1 MTRRKPS
8 RLTTG
13 RLQLLRLFSTLLV
26 SLIGAWARRGM
37 AQSLCGSCI
46 LPALK
51 VAEIKWPGRH
61 ALRRSLATNLHDL
74 GVDDH
79 TIKAILRH
87 SSVTV
92 TQRSYLKSLP
102 KQSVAAP
109 VAAEDNCCN
118 IVKYPD
124 AVETTACTHCGATC
138 IKTKQR
144 PTTAKSRCCRSTHLA
159 PRQNSRA

>member
-1 MTRRKPS
+1 M
-8 RLTTG
+8 
-13 RLQLLRLFSTLLV
+13 

-109 VAAEDNCCN
+109 VAAEDNCCHV
-118 IVKYPD
+118 VKYTD

-138 IKTKQR
+138 IKTKAATNDSKK
-144 PTTAKSRCCRSTHLA
+144 PLLPLNALGPSPK
-159 PRQNSRA
+159 